1 MYARKRKF
9 CKGCKGK
16 DAVLCARFIGR
27 CTLICGGEMYAK
39 APNLS
44 FIIFINFFLHFSPI
58 ANACKLEKTLKV
70 ASKEGML
77 RAKLRVYLT
86 VHGDPRGEMYARNL
100 RFVAL

>member
-1 MYARKRKF
+1 M
-9 CKGCKGK
+9 
-16 DAVLCARFIGR
+16 
-27 CTLICGGEMYAK
+27 
-39 APNLS
+39 
-44 FIIFINFFLHFSPI
+44 
-58 ANACKLEKTLKV
+58 